1 MLPQDMADWLPEDH
15 LAWFVIDVV
24 DAIDLDRFRRSY
36 RRDGHGRPAYD
47 PAMMVALL
55 LYAYCGGVRSSRVI
69 ERRCVEDIAFRV
81 LAGNH
86 RPDHV
91 TIARFRQRHA
101 TSLAAVFVDSLRL
114 CAEAGLVRLG
124 VVALDGTKMGTN
136 ASADANQTLAG
147 LTKTVTEILASAE
160 ATDRSEQD
168 MPGRSVPPG
177 LVDRGGRLARLQEA
191 KQRLEATAAERAR
204 RFEER
209 AREMNE
215 ARAAKGLAPREFRP
229 RPRSETPQPGA
240 VANTTDPD
248 SRLLRGRGGSVQGY
262 NAQAA
267 CTADQVI
274 VAAEVTQAAN
284 DLEQLPV
291 MLAAANATLDA
302 AGIAERPETLV
313 ADARYWRIENV
324 NGSVTDA
331 PELFINVA
339 RHARRGK
346 PRKDGKPSASKSD
359 PFVAA
364 MKVKLKSDR
373 GGEMMKMRK
382 STIEPVF
389 GQIKDARGARRFSR
403 RGLTAAQDEWQL
415 LCAAHNL
422 TKLWRQRLATN

>member
-1 MLPQDMADWLPEDH
+1 MAEWLPEDH
-15 LAWFVIDVV
+15 LVWFVIDVV
-24 DAIDLDRFRRSY
+24 DQIDLDRFRRSY
-36 RRDGHGRPAYD
+36 RPDGHGRPAYD

-69 ERRCVEDIAFRV
+69 ERRCVEDIAYRV

-101 TSLAAVFVDSLRL
+101 APLAAVFVDSLRL

-136 ASADANQTLAG
+136 ASADANQTLAA
-147 LTKTVTEILASAE
+147 LTKTVAEILAAAE
-160 ATDRSEQD
+160 TTDRSEQD
-168 MPGRSVPPG
+168 TPAQAVPPG
-177 LVDRGGRLARLQEA
+177 LADRGGRLARLREA
-191 KQRLEATAAERAR
+191 KERLEATAAERAQ
-204 RFEER
+204 RFEAR
-209 AREMNE
+209 ARTMND
-215 ARAAKGLAPREFRP
+215 ARAAKGLPPREFRP
-229 RPRSETPQPGA
+229 RPRGATPQPGA

-248 SRLLRGRGGSVQGY
+248 SRLLRGRGGTVQGY
-262 NAQAA
+262 NAQAV

-291 MLAAANATLDA
+291 MLAATSAALDA
-302 AGIAERPETLV
+302 AGIGQRPETLV
-313 ADARYWRIENV
+313 ADAGYWRIENV
-324 NGSVTDA
+324 NGSITDA

-346 PRKDGKPSASKSD
+346 TRKDGKPSASKSG

-364 MKVKLKSDR
+364 MKAKLKSDR

-389 GQIKDARGARRFSR
+389 GQIKSARGARRFSR
-403 RGLTAAQDEWQL
+403 RGLHAAQHEWQF

-422 TKLWRQRLATN
+422 TKLWRHHPTTG